1 MTPVLVGRRGDPAT
15 PVTRRTLSRMVARRP
30 PQRPRAPNA
39 PLGEPAEFQE
49 AVESLRAARPR
60 PEAAVEEA
68 PAPQRLAPYAVALT
82 ADVNAG
88 PDDLADAAAELD
100 GETPA
105 ASGRFVLL
113 YDPAGHEAWEGTF
126 RVVTFVRAGL
136 EPELAGDPLL
146 PGVGWAWL
154 SEALDAHGA
163 RHLAAGGTVTRV
175 TSEGFGTMAGRPI
188 TAEVEVRASWTPEGT
203 RLGSHLEAWCDL
215 LCTAAGLPMPTP
227 DVVSLPGRRGRR

>member
-1 MTPVLVGRRGDPAT
+1 M
-15 PVTRRTLSRMVARRP
+15 
-30 PQRPRAPNA
+30 
-39 PLGEPAEFQE
+39 
-49 AVESLRAARPR
+49 
-60 PEAAVEEA
+60 EEA

-88 PDDLADAAAELD
+88 PDELANSAAELGSD
-100 GETPA
+100 VPA

-113 YDPAGHEAWEGTF
+113 YDPAGQEAWEGTF
-126 RVVTFVRAGL
+126 RVVTFVRAAL

-163 RHLAAGGTVTRV
+163 DHLAAGGTVTRV
-175 TSEGFGTMAGRPI
+175 TSEGFGTMAARPV
-188 TAEVEVRASWTPEGT
+188 TAEIEVRASWTPEGT
-203 RLGSHLEAWCDL
+203 GLGAHLEAWCDL

-227 DVVSLPGRRGRR
+227 DVVLIPGRRGRR